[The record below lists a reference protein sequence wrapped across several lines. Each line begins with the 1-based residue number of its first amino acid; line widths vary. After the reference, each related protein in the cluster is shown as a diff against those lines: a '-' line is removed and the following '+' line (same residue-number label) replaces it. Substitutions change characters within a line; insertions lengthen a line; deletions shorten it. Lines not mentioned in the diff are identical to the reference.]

1 MPLLDTALQSAAS
14 PVTPAAPAAV
24 SVAGLSKTFRGP
36 PRSHSTL
43 RERLT
48 HPRAVRARQPLRA
61 LRDVDLEVRRGE
73 FLAVVG
79 RNGSGKS
86 TLLRCI
92 ADIYPPDRGRVSVR
106 GRLATFIEMG
116 VGFNSQ
122 LTGRENALTN
132 AVLMGLPR
140 RTARRRLPEILAFAE
155 LESFAELELKQYSSG
170 MRLRLAFAVAAH
182 VDADVLLVDEVLA
195 VGDAAFQQKCLER
208 FAELRDAGATMVL
221 VTHDMGQV
229 ERLCDRA
236 LVLEQGQ
243 VDLVGAPERVAR
255 RYHELCFT
263 QEAAGTEARDGMRA
277 PGTAWI
283 TDAWFED
290 GGGRRLQVS
299 AQGEP
304 CALCMEVHIREPLED
319 PVFGVRVR
327 NGADQIA
334 LAATSLLDHGPTGQ
348 FDPGERAIVRIAFE
362 NWLAPGHYSA
372 TAWVNRGGT
381 DHAPLDVRPG
391 AASLLVQGGRA
402 TGAVMDPPRR
412 FELERA

>member
-1 MPLLDTALQSAAS
+1 LLDSVQSASRPGRTA
-14 PVTPAAPAAV
+14 TRAAV
-24 SVAGLSKTFRGP
+24 SVGGLSKTFRGP

-48 HPRAVRARQPLRA
+48 HPRAARARRPLHA
-61 LRDVDLEVRRGE
+61 LQDVNFEVAEGE

-92 ADIYPPDRGRVSVR
+92 ADIYRPDSGHVSVR
-106 GRLATFIEMG
+106 GHLATFIEMG
-116 VGFNSQ
+116 VGFNAE

-132 AVLMGLPR
+132 AVLMGLSR
-140 RTARRRLPEILAFAE
+140 RVALRRLPEIFAFAE

-170 MRLRLAFAVAAH
+170 MKVRLAFAVAAH
-182 VDADVLLVDEVLA
+182 VDADVLLADEVLA

-208 FAELRDAGATMVL
+208 FGELRRAGATVLL

-229 ERLCDRA
+229 ELLCDRA
-236 LVLEQGQ
+236 LLLERGQ
-243 VDLVGAPERVAR
+243 VDLVGPPDRVSR

-263 QEAAGTEARDGMRA
+263 QDAAGADAGNGVGA

-283 TDAWFED
+283 AGAWFEN
-290 GGGRRLQVS
+290 GAGRRLQVS
-299 AQGEP
+299 AQGDP
-304 CALCMEVHIREPLED
+304 CVLCMEVRFQETLED
-319 PVFGVRVR
+319 PVFGVRVF

-334 LAATSLLDHGPTGQ
+334 LAATSLLDHGPTGR
-348 FDPGERAIVRIAFE
+348 FEAGERAIARISFE
-362 NWLAPGHYSA
+362 NWLAPGQYSV
-372 TAWVNRGGT
+372 TPWLSQGGS
-381 DHAPLDVRPG
+381 DREPLDVRPG
-391 AASLLVQGGRA
+391 AASLLVSGDRA
-402 TGAVMDPPRR
+402 TDAVMDPPRC